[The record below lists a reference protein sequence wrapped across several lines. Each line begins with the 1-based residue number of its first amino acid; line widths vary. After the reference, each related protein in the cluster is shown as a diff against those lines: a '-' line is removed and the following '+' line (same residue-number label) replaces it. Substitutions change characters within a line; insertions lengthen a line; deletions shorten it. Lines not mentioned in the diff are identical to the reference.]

1 MPSRSFWQSFT
12 VEGAL
17 DGKDSISADL
27 TAGFNPV
34 DGIKVKKFKLTTD
47 GKIVGEARCV
57 LVVVY
62 GRVRR
67 NSRYV

>member
-1 MPSRSFWQSFT
+1 MVSALFRDALAETKILPSRSFWQSFT

-34 DGIKVKKFKLTTD
+34 DGIKVKKFKLTTC

-57 LVVVY
+57 
-62 GRVRR
+62 
-67 NSRYV
+67 